1 MCLVA
6 TKADE
11 TSGRGWEEKPNNME
25 LPCQLG
31 WEGGRDR
38 QVERAQTRC
47 SGWKNVIWILHNK
60 LVCSPTGSPSQHA
73 RDFCNDWK
81 VQASQSLRMV
91 RGSLWRGMGGWER
104 PPQIPSGG
112 VDEGDCC
119 DSRLLLSGEKPVMSE
134 QGHQPGGGT
143 GTCDTVPH

>member
-11 TSGRGWEEKPNNME
+11 TSAWGWGRKAQQHGAS
-25 LPCQLG
+25 LPAWL
-31 WEGGRDR
+31 GGRKG
-38 QVERAQTRC
+38 QAGGKGANKC

-91 RGSLWRGMGGWER
+91 RGSSWRGMGGWER